1 MCWLIQPNR
10 CAQNQSTLLAC
21 KKQTSLSTTINNLH
35 HLFLKIFCLRTN
47 ILTKFSALSAL
58 NQGHGDTNCFHP
70 WVSLSAMT
78 SHSQQA
84 EHVQKQ
90 VVYSH
95 FIVII
100 CVLEQYLLFTQ
111 FKSKFEATT
120 GSTVSF
126 SNMNEG
132 HYSLLLPCLQPAS
145 KCRCLIANADVAM
158 LSWLSWCQKEVM
170 HQVYKI
176 HQFGIVCKV
185 YEKKKRY

>member
-1 MCWLIQPNR
+1 
-10 CAQNQSTLLAC
+10 
-21 KKQTSLSTTINNLH
+21 
-35 HLFLKIFCLRTN
+35 
-47 ILTKFSALSAL
+47 
-58 NQGHGDTNCFHP
+58 
-70 WVSLSAMT
+70 MT

-84 EHVQKQ
+84 EHMQKQ
-90 VVYSH
+90 VMYSH

>member
-1 MCWLIQPNR
+1 
-10 CAQNQSTLLAC
+10 
-21 KKQTSLSTTINNLH
+21 
-35 HLFLKIFCLRTN
+35 
-47 ILTKFSALSAL
+47 
-58 NQGHGDTNCFHP
+58 
-70 WVSLSAMT
+70 MT

-84 EHVQKQ
+84 EHMQKQ

-132 HYSLLLPCLQPAS
+132 HYLIIPPLSSTSL
-145 KCRCLIANADVAM
+145 
-158 LSWLSWCQKEVM
+158 
-170 HQVYKI
+170 
-176 HQFGIVCKV
+176 
-185 YEKKKRY
+185 